1 MINREIKYKF
11 AFAAIVVF
19 FTFFLANIFLFPL
32 LNSGDDFYL
41 MYMLG
46 GGYGLPP
53 TNLLHY
59 DHIWHPALGWFVKTL
74 FIYFPGINW
83 YAAFLIFLQGLGFT
97 VIFYVFLR
105 KFNWVTA
112 LAIYLLLFFFVEIR
126 NLISVNFTA
135 SAWVMAT
142 AGMLFLLDELSRS
155 CRRNKIILA
164 CLILV
169 VASLLRIHVAVMVAV
184 LFAPLFIIYAYQRIR
199 TGLLAL
205 LLVAVIVFS
214 LNQLHLQYYKKH
226 IPDWEYQESV
236 RQSLF
241 YVANRPRDHLKPWDK
256 IFRDSTELAF
266 YQNRF
271 YYDTAVFKPQ
281 RLLEIAKGITRFR
294 NFDRDEDFQVF
305 YWLFIGLR
313 VYILLL
319 AVCIAIIWKLGLLRK
334 TLKLF
339 AIPAATIV
347 LVLIGLIIFLKIT
360 TPIYLGLILM
370 LFLSLFF
377 SLSPE
382 KLHMRKWNRQDYLPF
397 ILLLAPLIWIGVR
410 VWEDNSINKKNY
422 MRHTCVL
429 NELNANRDKLFVNL
443 DNRLPF
449 DYFFIWDTPSKSKVT
464 NVIVG
469 GSTPGR
475 NLKATLNRYGVADEI
490 LALYE
495 NNNVFLV
502 GEVQESLVHVFREK
516 YNLDVRISQT
526 NKDFRCLKVSNVI
539 SK

>member
-1 MINREIKYKF
+1 MIKREIKYKF

-19 FTFFLANIFLFPL
+19 FTFLLANIFLLPL
-32 LNSGDDFYL
+32 LNSGDDFSL

-59 DHIWHPALGWFVKTL
+59 NHIWHPALGWFVKTL

-83 YAAFLIFLQGLGFT
+83 YVGLLVFLQGLGFT
-97 VIFYVFLR
+97 VIFYVFLG
-105 KFNWVTA
+105 KFRWVIA
-112 LAIYLLLFFFVEIR
+112 LAFYLLLFFFVEIR
-126 NLISVNFTA
+126 NLISLNFTA

-155 CRRNKIILA
+155 CRRSKIILA
-164 CLILV
+164 CLILF
-169 VASLLRIHVAVMVAV
+169 VASLLRIHIVVLVAA
-184 LFAPLFIIYAYQRIR
+184 LFTPLYLIYVFQKIR
-199 TGLLAL
+199 LALLAL
-205 LLVAVIVFS
+205 LVVAVAVF
-214 LNQLHLQYYKKH
+214 LMNQFHVQYYKSH
-226 IPDWEYQESV
+226 IPDWEYQEAV
-236 RQSLF
+236 RQSHF
-241 YVANRPRDHLKPWDK
+241 YSANRPGDQLKLWDK

-266 YQNRF
+266 YQNRY
-271 YYDTAVFKPQ
+271 YYDTSVFNPQ
-281 RLLEIAKGITRFR
+281 RLQEIAKGITRYR

-305 YWLFIGLR
+305 YWLFMGLR

-319 AVCIAIIWKLGLLRK
+319 AVCIVIIWKLGFLQK

-339 AIPAATIV
+339 AIPAATTV

-360 TPIYLGLILM
+360 TPIYLGLILV
-370 LFLSLFF
+370 LFLSFVF

-382 KLHMRKWNRQDYLPF
+382 KHHMRKWNQQDYLPF
-397 ILLLAPLIWIGVR
+397 ILLIAPFIWMGVR
-410 VWEDNSINKKNY
+410 ICEDNSVNKKNY
-422 MRHTCVL
+422 MRYKCVM
-429 NELNANRDKLFVNL
+429 NELKANSDKLFVNL

-449 DYFFIWDTPSKSKVT
+449 DYFYVWDIPSKNKVT

-475 NLKATLNRYGVADEI
+475 NLKATLNRYGVADAI

-495 NNNVFLV
+495 NKNVFLV

-516 YNLDVRISQT
+516 YKLEVRISQPE
-526 NKDFRCLKVSNVI
+526 KGYRCLKVSRVL
-539 SK
+539 SE